1 MFLFFLKFQVIKFQ
15 VNLLQNDLLY
25 LEITDKFHL

>member
-1 MFLFFLKFQVIKFQ
+1 MFLFFFKFQVIKFQ